1 LTLYDILDQWA
12 QTQPGKTALHFH
24 GEDISY
30 AELAH
35 RVVRASEALSAE
47 LGILRG
53 DRVGYLGYNRPE
65 MLVLLFALSRVG
77 AMLLPLNFRL
87 AAAEHQTILEDADP
101 KVLVVGAEF
110 LKAAQPLRSA
120 LPQLQMMSI
129 GAQADSFRPWNA
141 IAGSATRPLEDLGQ
155 AQDPVLLV
163 YTSGTT
169 GRPKGAVHTQ
179 EGLIWNAINSVHCH
193 DLTST
198 DHVLTVLPMFHVG
211 GLCIQT
217 VPALYAGATV
227 TLHERFDAAHWLADV
242 AARKPTL
249 SLLVPATIK
258 AVLEHDHWSN
268 ADLSSL
274 RALYTGSSTV
284 PAALFPPFHTR
295 GIPLGQ
301 VYGATETGPVSIYL
315 RAEYATGKAGSAG
328 KAALHGDVRLVDRSG
343 RDAATSEVG
352 EIWVRAPN
360 VMRGYWKQPPGT
372 GFEDG
377 WFKTGDLAR
386 QDEAGFYWVVGR
398 SKDMIISGGENIYPA
413 EIENIL
419 AECPDILEAA
429 VIGMPDERWGEV
441 VVAAIVKKPES
452 ALDAPGIVHLLAGR
466 LARFKQPRRV
476 VFLSSLPKNAL
487 GKVQKPALREAMS
500 ALT

>member
-1 LTLYDILDQWA
+1 MTLHDVLGRWA
-12 QTQPGKTALHFH
+12 QIQPGKTALHFR

-30 AELAH
+30 ADLAQ
-35 RVVRASEALSAE
+35 RVVRTSDTLRGE
-47 LGILRG
+47 LGIQRG
-53 DRVGYLGYNRPE
+53 DRVAYLGYNRPE
-65 MLVLLFALSRVG
+65 MLVLLFGLARIG

-87 AAAEHQTILEDADP
+87 APAEHRTILDDAKP
-101 KVLVVGAEF
+101 KALIAGPEF
-110 LKAAQPLRSA
+110 VKAAQSLRPA
-120 LPQLQMMSI
+120 LPAMRMMSI
-129 GAQADSFRPWNA
+129 GAEVDDFASWDAMVGVTPQQIS
-141 IAGSATRPLEDLGQ
+141 DLGQ
-155 AQDPVLLV
+155 ARDPVLLV

-179 EGLIWNAINSVHCH
+179 EALIWNAINAVHCH
-193 DLTST
+193 DLTSA

-217 VPALYAGATV
+217 VPALYAGASV

-242 AARKPTL
+242 AVRRPTL

-258 AVLEHDHWSN
+258 AVLEHDRWLTS
-268 ADLSSL
+268 DLSSL

-284 PAALFPPFHTR
+284 PDALFAPFHAR

-315 RAEYATGKAGSAG
+315 RSEDAMRKAGAAG
-328 KAALHGDVRLVDRSG
+328 RAALHADIRLVDRTG
-343 RDAATSEVG
+343 RDCGAGEVG

-360 VMRGYWKQPPGT
+360 VMQGYWNEAPGS
-372 GFEDG
+372 GFAGG

-386 QDEAGFYWVVGR
+386 MDEDGFYWVVGR

-413 EIENIL
+413 EIENVL

-429 VIGMPDERWGEV
+429 VIGMPDEHWGEV
-441 VVAAIVKKPES
+441 VVAAVVRKPDS
-452 ALDAPGIVHLLAGR
+452 VLDAAGIVRLLTGR

-487 GKVQKPALREAMS
+487 GKIQKPALKEAIG
-500 ALT
+500 ALS